1 MLTFLNFIKAKRM
14 PFREPSSTLGA
25 IAFKKPFASHLLPGW
40 RLLLATIMAFAM
52 FLAPGASK
60 AKPGLNVAV
69 AANFLSP
76 ALEISE
82 TFEAETGIAV
92 TISSGSTGKFY
103 AQIRHGAPFDV
114 FLAADSES
122 ITKLIDQGW
131 AVANDR
137 LTYAVGQL
145 VLWSPDSEQLSDQE
159 TAVAVLQEGRF
170 DRLAMANPLV
180 APYGAAAQDVLAHL
194 NLASAWP
201 DKRIQGQSIG
211 QAYQFVASGNADLG
225 FVALSQTISTNG
237 DDPPVRGSTWL
248 PPQSWY
254 RPLTQDAARLTKST
268 NPEQARAFL
277 RFLRSPDAK
286 AIMARYG
293 YQP

>member
-1 MLTFLNFIKAKRM
+1 M
-14 PFREPSSTLGA
+14 PIRNPSSTPGA
-25 IAFKKPFASHLLPGW
+25 IAFTTPFSIHLLLWW
-40 RLLLATIMAFAM
+40 RLLLTATLALTMI
-52 FLAPGASK
+52 LAPGSSK
-60 AKPGLNVAV
+60 ATSGLNVAV
-69 AANFLSP
+69 AANFVAP

-82 TFEAETGIAV
+82 TFEAKTGIAV

-131 AVANDR
+131 AVPSDHF
-137 LTYAVGQL
+137 TYAVGQL
-145 VLWSPDSEQLSDQE
+145 VLWSPDPARLRDQE
-159 TAVAVLQEGRF
+159 TAVAVLKEGRF

-194 NLASAWP
+194 NLATAWP

-225 FVALSQTISTNG
+225 FVALSQIIQSN
-237 DDPPVRGSTWL
+237 DSNQPVRGSTWL

-254 RPLTQDAARLTKST
+254 RPLTQDAARLTKSM

-277 RFLRSPDAK
+277 LFLRSPDAK